1 MIDSHCHLDMFEDW
15 KEVVERAKG
24 AGVREILSIATDE
37 SSFLKSLQIVKE
49 TGGIMAIGI
58 HPHEAKNA
66 TSQSFET
73 IRTLILNN
81 REIVAIGETG
91 LDFYKKFSPKD
102 VQEEVFRR
110 HLELANKL
118 NLPIIIHCRDAYDRL
133 LEILDEEG
141 TPPQGIIHCFSG
153 TKEIGNE
160 FLKRNFYISFAGPL
174 TYPNSTKLKEIASYV
189 PLDRILLE
197 TDAPFLPPQSHRGK
211 RNEPALIVET
221 YKTLAKIRGIN
232 LEELKEIITRN
243 FHALINLERRKKDG
257 KV

>member
-15 KEVVERAKG
+15 KEVIERAKI

-66 TSQSFET
+66 TRESFET
-73 IRTLILNN
+73 MRNLILNN

-133 LEILDEEG
+133 LKILDEEG
-141 TPPQGIIHCFSG
+141 TPPVGIIHCFSG
-153 TKEIGNE
+153 TKEISNE

-174 TYPNSTKLKEIASYV
+174 TYPNSAKLREVASYV

-197 TDAPFLPPQSHRGK
+197 TDAPFLPPQNHRGK
-211 RNEPALIVET
+211 RNEPALIGET
-221 YKTLAKIRGIN
+221 YETLAKIKEID
-232 LEELKEIITRN
+232 LEQLKETIRRN
-243 FHALINLERRKKDG
+243 FHTVIELRRKKNG